1 MIWLV
6 LAFGLWAFLH
16 SWLASFTVKKWLE
29 KRLGAGFFQRFYRL
43 AYNLFAVVSFL
54 PILVLLGT
62 LPDRSLYRL
71 PAPWSVLAMLVQVLG
86 AAFLV
91 WGLLVTDVWDFIGL
105 RQALGQTNREEKLV
119 LTGPYRLVR
128 HPLYTGG
135 LLVIWFAPLMTWN
148 GLVFNLLVTL
158 YLYIGARFEERK
170 LRRIFGEAYA
180 AYQQQVPMLL
190 PRIKV

>member
-6 LAFGLWAFLH
+6 LSFGLWAFLH
-16 SWLASFTVKKWLE
+16 SWLASFTVKEWLE
-29 KRLGAGFFQRFYRL
+29 KHLGSVFFRRFYRL
-43 AYNLFAVVSFL
+43 AYNLFAAASFL

-62 LPDRSLYRL
+62 LPDRFLYRL
-71 PAPWSVLAMLVQVLG
+71 SAPWKVLAMLVQVLG

-105 RQALGQTNREEKLV
+105 RQASGQIEREEKLV
-119 LTGPYRLVR
+119 LSGPYRLVR
-128 HPLYTGG
+128 HPLYTGS
-135 LLVIWFAPLMTWN
+135 LLVIWFTPLMTLN

-158 YLYIGARFEERK
+158 YLYIGAKFEERK
-170 LRRIFGEAYA
+170 LRRIFGEAYV